1 MKRFTDTDK
10 WRDPW
15 FRKLSA
21 GAKLAF
27 LFIVDNC
34 DNAGVW
40 DADME
45 LANFSIGMEIPWE
58 KVRESLGERM
68 EVLKSGKWHLKKFV
82 NFQCGELSEECKPHA
97 AVIRLL
103 NKHGIQRVSKEYPKG
118 IHTLKEKDQ
127 DKDKERDE
135 DQEGDARG
143 QESADEQARQAR
155 EEMEEDKAAT
165 RDNAKL
171 LLEALNE
178 LTGKKFTPVDS
189 HLNPIIAR
197 LNEPGIEPEE
207 CEKMLRRQ
215 VKLWKNDPKM
225 SAHLVPSTLFRASNF
240 QKYYDQ
246 RDEGVANGQSPLE
259 AFYRQPVPGFTPLAR
274 PFDTQGGK
282 RLMQ

>member
-82 NFQCGELSEECKPHA
+82 TFQCGELSEECKPHA

-103 NKHGIQRVSKEYPKG
+103 NKHGIQRVSKGYPKG

-127 DKDKERDE
+127 DKEKDE

-143 QESADEQARQAR
+143 KEKKAGYSIPECFAGVDGFDEALQGWIDSRKQLRKPATDHAVQLMLGKLSQKPGRAI
-155 EEMEEDKAAT
+155 AALNKCILSGWQGFEWAWMDGDNRNGT
-165 RDNAKL
+165 PAKPAASYYLPGVGMVNAK
-171 LLEALNE
+171 
-178 LTGKKFTPVDS
+178 
-189 HLNPIIAR
+189 
-197 LNEPGIEPEE
+197 
-207 CEKMLRRQ
+207 
-215 VKLWKNDPKM
+215 
-225 SAHLVPSTLFRASNF
+225 
-240 QKYYDQ
+240 
-246 RDEGVANGQSPLE
+246 
-259 AFYRQPVPGFTPLAR
+259 
-274 PFDTQGGK
+274 
-282 RLMQ
+282 